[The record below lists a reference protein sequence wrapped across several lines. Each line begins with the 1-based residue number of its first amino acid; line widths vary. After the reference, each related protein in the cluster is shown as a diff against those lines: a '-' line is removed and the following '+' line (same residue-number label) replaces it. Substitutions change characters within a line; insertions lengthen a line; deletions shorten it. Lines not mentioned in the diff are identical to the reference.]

1 MAHSRRAESSQEKE
15 SHVDQSVK
23 VEASLLHENVCQ
35 ALADPKRIIILY
47 LLADGPRNVTEIAEE
62 LESPQ
67 STVSRHLKILRE
79 RSIVTTERDGS
90 QIVYSLADRRI
101 IQALDLMR
109 AMVMSSLRESGRLA
123 EAMSATSELSSAATV
138 GAAAT
143 STPAA
148 SAR

>member
-1 MAHSRRAESSQEKE
+1 MAEAPKE

-23 VEASLLHENVCQ
+23 TEANLLHENVCQ
-35 ALADPKRIIILY
+35 ALADPKRIVILY

-62 LESPQ
+62 LDAPQ

-79 RSIVTTERDGS
+79 RSLVTTERDGS

-101 IQALDLMR
+101 IDALDLMR

-123 EAMSATSELSSAATV
+123 ESM
-138 GAAAT
+138 
-143 STPAA
+143 
-148 SAR
+148 ARTAPVA

>member
-1 MAHSRRAESSQEKE
+1 ME
-15 SHVDQSVK
+15 QSVK
-23 VEASLLHENVCQ
+23 VEANLLHENVCQ

-79 RSIVTTERDGS
+79 RGIVTTERDGS

-101 IQALDLMR
+101 VEALDLMR

-123 EAMSATSELSSAATV
+123 DAMSASSAGAATATSSSAR
-138 GAAAT
+138 AAAT
-143 STPAA
+143 HSAPA
-148 SAR
+148 R